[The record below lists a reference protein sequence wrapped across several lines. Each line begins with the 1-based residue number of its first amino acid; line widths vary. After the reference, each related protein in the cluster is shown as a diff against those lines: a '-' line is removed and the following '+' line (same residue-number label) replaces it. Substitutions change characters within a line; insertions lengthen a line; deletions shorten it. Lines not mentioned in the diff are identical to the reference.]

1 MKGDNIMEKIT
12 KITKKDNYN
21 SIIKVLSSLDADY
34 SDLIDFCE
42 AQIAQLDKK
51 AAKAKDAAAKKKDET
66 DTLCDA
72 IVAVLTDELTSIPD
86 ITEKVEGEDI
96 TLGKVQYRLNKLVG
110 LGLAEKGDITIPGG
124 EGVKT
129 RKVVGF
135 KLPSSTD
142 VE

>member
-1 MKGDNIMEKIT
+1 MKGDNTMEKIT

-135 KLPSSTD
+135 KLPSSTG

>member
-1 MKGDNIMEKIT
+1 MET
-12 KITKKDNYN
+12 KITKKMNYEA
-21 SIIKVLSSLDADY
+21 IIAYINGEDTIISEAQM
-34 SDLIDFCE
+34 IDFCE

-72 IVAVLTDELTSIPD
+72 IVAALTDELTSIPD

-124 EGVKT
+124 EGIKT

>member
-1 MKGDNIMEKIT
+1 MKGDNTMEKIT

-21 SIIKVLSSLDADY
+21 SIIKILSSLDADH

>member
-1 MKGDNIMEKIT
+1 MKGDNTMEKIT

-110 LGLAEKGDITIPGG
+110 LGLAEKGDITIPGS

>member
-1 MKGDNIMEKIT
+1 MKGDNTMEKIT

>member
-1 MKGDNIMEKIT
+1 MKGDNTMEKIT

-51 AAKAKDAAAKKKDET
+51 AAKAKDAAVKKKDET

>member
-1 MKGDNIMEKIT
+1 MKGDNTMEKIT

-42 AQIAQLDKK
+42 AQITQLDKK

>member
-1 MKGDNIMEKIT
+1 M
-12 KITKKDNYN
+12 
-21 SIIKVLSSLDADY
+21 LSSLDADY

-42 AQIAQLDKK
+42 AQITQLDKK